1 MIHFKELGGETK
13 RGRIGF
19 CSFFYLVF
27 FFSSRIVH
35 ELQASN
41 EAITLFSVSLMFP
54 RSRVP
59 NNMPLSDMSVH
70 LFKIIYTL

>member
-1 MIHFKELGGETK
+1 MIHFKEPGRETK

-19 CSFFYLVF
+19 CRF
-27 FFSSRIVH
+27 FFPARIVH

-59 NNMPLSDMSVH
+59 NYMSLFDMSVH